1 MYHSVL
7 YSKNLS
13 YLKISYLKLSNIIYN
28 VKEYEKLLKE
38 KQDAAKIINY
48 IKEGTEDTKLRENAS
63 IELYQKLQS
72 PITTKLETEIE
83 KLGKKMEDV
92 SFPFM
97 YDRIS

>member
-1 MYHSVL
+1 MR
-7 YSKNLS
+7 KPF
-13 YLKISYLKLSNIIYN
+13 K
-28 VKEYEKLLKE
+28 

-63 IELYQKLQS
+63 VELYQKLQS

-92 SFPFM
+92 SFLFM
-97 YDRIS
+97 CARQLAIEEPPIGKLINLEDSYD